1 MATYTPKK
9 TVTYSSW
16 QAKRHVHIYHAPL
29 ADATRTVQAE
39 AKQKS
44 TTPHKAAHMQ

>member
-9 TVTYSSW
+9 TVHYSSW

-29 ADATRTVQAE
+29 VAE
-39 AKQKS
+39 ATQATAADK
-44 TTPHKAAHMQ
+44 TTSVKPDTPTN